1 MMVGVLL
8 AGGASTRMGRPKA
21 LVREGADSFLARRVR
36 TLWTACDSVVVV
48 LGSNA
53 REIRAKTE
61 QEFEQL
67 VSSGRL
73 HDDLQQ
79 AHRHGAAE
87 LEVEF
92 AINPRWKQG
101 MISSVRC
108 GLDSALSLKPT
119 AVMLLPVDHPMVK
132 PITVASLAGVMLQA
146 LAACRRGRERDQ
158 FSYALIPR
166 FRAQRGHPI
175 AISPALARAV
185 LHDRAADH
193 LAEAVRR
200 SARMV
205 GYLDVHDR
213 GVVVNRNTPV

>member
-21 LVREGADSFLARRVR
+21 MVSAGAESFMVRCVRR
-36 TLWTACDSVVVV
+36 LWTACDSVVVV
-48 LGSNA
+48 LGSGA
-53 REIRAKTE
+53 KEIRARTE
-61 QEFEQL
+61 EEFQKL
-67 VSSGRL
+67 VSNGKFQ
-73 HDDLQQ
+73 DDLQE
-79 AHRHGAAE
+79 AHRHGARE
-87 LEVEF
+87 LEVAF

-101 MISSVRC
+101 MYSSVRC
-108 GLDSALSLKPT
+108 GLECALDNKPT
-119 AVMLLPVDHPMVK
+119 AVMLMPVDHPAVQ

-146 LAACRRGRERDQ
+146 LAACRRGRERDH

-185 LHDRAADH
+185 VAERGADN
-193 LAEAVRR
+193 LSEALRR
-200 SARMV
+200 NARML

-213 GVVVNRNTPV
+213 GVLMNRNSA

>member
-21 LVREGADSFLARRVR
+21 LVPAGAESFLARGVR
-36 TLWTACDSVVVV
+36 RLWTACDSVVVV

-53 REIRAKTE
+53 KEIRVRAE
-61 QEFEQL
+61 HEFEKL

-73 HDDLQQ
+73 QDDLQQ
-79 AHRHGAAE
+79 AHGHGAAE
-87 LEVEF
+87 LEVRF
-92 AINPRWKQG
+92 AVNPRWKQG
-101 MISSVRC
+101 MFSSVRC
-108 GLDSALSLKPT
+108 GLEGALDLRPT
-119 AVMLLPVDHPMVK
+119 AAMLMPVDHPSVQ

-146 LAACRRGRERDQ
+146 LAACSRGREREQ

-166 FRAQRGHPI
+166 FRSQRGHPI
-175 AISPALARAV
+175 ALSPALARAV
-185 LHDRAADH
+185 VADRAAES
-193 LAEAVRR
+193 LSEAIRR

-213 GVVVNRNTPV
+213 GVVVNRNTVA

>member
-8 AGGASTRMGRPKA
+8 AGGASKRMGRPKP
-21 LVREGADSFLARRVR
+21 LVRAGAESFLSRGVRR
-36 TLWTACDSVVVV
+36 LWTACDSVVVV

-53 REIRAKTE
+53 RAIRAGAE
-61 QEFEQL
+61 QEFERL

-73 HDDLQQ
+73 HEDLQQ
-79 AHRHGAAE
+79 AQRQGAAE

-101 MISSVRC
+101 MYSSVRC
-108 GLDSALSLKPT
+108 GLDAAIALRPT
-119 AVMLLPVDHPMVK
+119 AIMLMPVDHPMVQ

-146 LAACRRGRERDQ
+146 LAACRPGREREQ

-175 AISPALARAV
+175 ALSPALVRV
-185 LHDRAADH
+185 VVGDRAADN
-193 LAEAVRR
+193 LGEAIRR
-200 SARMV
+200 NARMV

-213 GVVVNRNTPV
+213 GVVMNRNTPG